1 MPFVSFFLIL
11 TMASQIDHKENLDF
25 IDEDFQ
31 NDDFDVSVVLLRIQI
46 RLAK

>member
-11 TMASQIDHKENLDF
+11 TMASQIDYKEILDF

-31 NDDFDVSVVLLRIQI
+31 NDDFDVSVFLLRIQI
-46 RLAK
+46 R